1 MTKLKKIEYQE
12 AQKLEKLNGKNGL
25 NKLNAFVPG
34 IFNKPGLPGRG
45 NLAPL
50 LFCFVFTAAR
60 SADVA
65 VERLR
70 ELGKIAAKMQVSGL
84 SS

>member
-1 MTKLKKIEYQE
+1 MNVNDI
-12 AQKLEKLNGKNGL
+12 NP
-25 NKLNAFVPG
+25 VIPG

-70 ELGKIAAKMQVSGL
+70 ELSRIAAKMQVSGL

>member
-1 MTKLKKIEYQE
+1 MQE
-12 AQKLEKLNGKNGL
+12 FNP
-25 NKLNAFVPG
+25 VIPG

-70 ELGKIAAKMQVSGL
+70 ESGRIAAKMQVSGL

>member
-1 MTKLKKIEYQE
+1 MLLLLSIILIDFSVSHKIKII
-12 AQKLEKLNGKNGL
+12 ASVNP
-25 NKLNAFVPG
+25 VIPG

-70 ELGKIAAKMQVSGL
+70 ELSRIAAKMQVSGL